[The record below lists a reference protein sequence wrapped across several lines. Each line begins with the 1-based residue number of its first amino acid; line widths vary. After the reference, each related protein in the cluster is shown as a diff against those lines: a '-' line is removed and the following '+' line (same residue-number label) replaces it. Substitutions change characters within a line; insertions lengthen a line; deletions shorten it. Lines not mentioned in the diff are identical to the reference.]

1 MDAAC
6 EFAFTRDDGVAL
18 ALPRSFECPL
28 LSRTVHTSTR
38 PRAAIA
44 TSGVLSFSLHALAA
58 IALMMTWERNELG
71 VLQQP
76 TEAISIEF
84 IASPVLEQALV
95 DVTQTQS
102 GETASVAQ
110 QAGAETESAAASTA
124 EEVKAEETLKA
135 EPATDALHPS
145 VPPVPFAQAVEPSDT
160 VIAGTAEVE
169 DSLPPPAAEEKRTE
183 REEEKK
189 PAREEQEKPKKKAEK
204 ASEKPKQPT
213 QKAETDP
220 SKKGGA
226 ASRASSS
233 TKAGSGRVSAS
244 SGDIA
249 GYAARVRARVAGNRP
264 SSGGKKGTVVVSF
277 GVSSSGGLTYVR
289 LGRSSGVPA
298 LDQAVLSAV
307 WRAAPFPPPP
317 AGTPSSR
324 LGFAVP
330 FYFR

>member
-1 MDAAC
+1 MDAAR
-6 EFAFTRDDGVAL
+6 ELAFARDDGVAL
-18 ALPRSFECPL
+18 VLPRSFECPL
-28 LSRTVHTSTR
+28 LSQTVHVSTR

-58 IALMMTWERNELG
+58 LALMVTWERNELG

-76 TEAISIEF
+76 TEAISIDF

-110 QAGAETESAAASTA
+110 QAGTESDSAAASTA
-124 EEVKAEETLKA
+124 EEVKTEETLEA
-135 EPATDALHPS
+135 EPVTTALSPS
-145 VPPVPFAQAVEPSDT
+145 VPPVPLAQAVEPSDT
-160 VIAGTAEVE
+160 VIAGTAEME
-169 DSLPPPAAEEKRTE
+169 DSLPPPAAAEKRA
-183 REEEKK
+183 EEEPKQV
-189 PAREEQEKPKKKAEK
+189 AREEREKPKKKAEK
-204 ASEKPKQPT
+204 AAEKPKQT
-213 QKAETDP
+213 AQKSEADA

-307 WRAAPFPPPP
+307 RRAAPFPAPPP
-317 AGTPSSR
+317 GTPSSR